1 MDTKKPL
8 IGGRVRQDFREAN
21 PRPLNLQRQA
31 DYGLGVRQC
40 QGV

>member
-31 DYGLGVRQC
+31 DYGLCVRQC